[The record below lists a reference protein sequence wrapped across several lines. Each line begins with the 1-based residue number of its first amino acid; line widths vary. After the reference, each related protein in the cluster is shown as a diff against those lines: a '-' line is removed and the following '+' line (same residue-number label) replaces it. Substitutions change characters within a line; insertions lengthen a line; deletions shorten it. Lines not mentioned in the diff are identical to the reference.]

1 MDPILNYINGEY
13 VKPSSNDYIDVID
26 PAIGEK
32 YTVVAN
38 SNKNDI
44 DKAVN
49 AAKESFLELSS
60 LSIKDRS
67 NFLTQIANEIEKNLD
82 EFAYLET
89 KDTGKPISL
98 SKKIDIPR
106 AISNFRFFAEHA
118 KSLHFESKIHDENSW
133 WKLYLSFKL

>member
-44 DKAVN
+44 DKIYGLLKSGNIAFKEDYDILEGKYHQLRSELDCVYKVLEMDALDIQDLYEQLENHPKKGENN
-49 AAKESFLELSS
+49 A
-60 LSIKDRS
+60 
-67 NFLTQIANEIEKNLD
+67 
-82 EFAYLET
+82 
-89 KDTGKPISL
+89 
-98 SKKIDIPR
+98 SK
-106 AISNFRFFAEHA
+106 
-118 KSLHFESKIHDENSW
+118 
-133 WKLYLSFKL
+133 

>member
-49 AAKESFLELSS
+49 AAKESFL
-60 LSIKDRS
+60 
-67 NFLTQIANEIEKNLD
+67 
-82 EFAYLET
+82 
-89 KDTGKPISL
+89 
-98 SKKIDIPR
+98 
-106 AISNFRFFAEHA
+106 
-118 KSLHFESKIHDENSW
+118 
-133 WKLYLSFKL
+133 

>member
-32 YTVVAN
+32 YTEVAN
-38 SNKNDI
+38 SDKNDI
-44 DKAVN
+44 DKAVY
-49 AAKESFLELSS
+49 AAEESFLGWSA

-89 KDTGKPISL
+89 KDTGLPIRL
-98 SKKIDIPR
+98 S
-106 AISNFRFFAEHA
+106 
-118 KSLHFESKIHDENSW
+118 
-133 WKLYLSFKL
+133 